1 MNSRTLILASQS
13 PRRRELL
20 EKAGFEFQTLSVK
33 ISEILKE
40 NLSLD
45 EALKDLARRKAS
57 ELVGSGRL
65 SEIPDFLILSSDTE
79 VILDGKVFGKP
90 SSVEEN
96 CNMLRLLSGKTHDVK
111 TALCFWD
118 GPTGRVVT
126 DLCTT
131 RITFES
137 LDDLRINAYVTS
149 KRPLDKAGGYGLQEL
164 PREWIRSIEGPRDNV
179 VGLPVEMVERILSE
193 NGWVVRRGKSQTGR

>member
-1 MNSRTLILASQS
+1 MSSRTLILASQS

-33 ISEILKE
+33 ISENLKE

-45 EALKDLARRKAS
+45 EALKDVARRKAS

-65 SEIPDFLILSSDTE
+65 SKVPDFLILSSDTE

-90 SSVEEN
+90 LSVEEA
-96 CNMLRLLSGKTHDVK
+96 CTMLRLLSGKTHDVK

-118 GPTGRVVT
+118 GPTGKVVT

-131 RITFES
+131 QITFES
-137 LDDLRINAYVTS
+137 LDPNAITAYVTS

-164 PREWIRSIEGPRDNV
+164 PREWVRLVEGPRDNV

-193 NGWVVRRGKSQTGR
+193 NGWLIHRRKHQKNR